1 MATTNITVRMDENL
15 KKQFD
20 YICDEIGLSMGSAIT
35 IFAKKVVNERRIP
48 FELSAPTPNKET
60 IEAMLEAERLSRD
73 PNAKRYGSFN
83 EAFMEVMTDEQ
94 V

>member
-20 YICDEIGLSMGSAIT
+20 YICGEIGLSMGSAIT
-35 IFAKKVVNERRIP
+35 IFAKKVVNEHRIP
-48 FELSAPTPNKET
+48 FELSAPTPNRET

-73 PNAKRYGSFN
+73 PNTKRYGSFN
-83 EAFMEVMTDEQ
+83 EAFKEVMADEQ
-94 V
+94 F

>member
-1 MATTNITVRMDENL
+1 MATTNITIRMDEEL

-20 YICDEIGLSMGSAIT
+20 YLCGEIGLSMGSAFT
-35 IFAKKVVNERRIP
+35 IFAKTVVRERRIP

-60 IEAMLEAERLSRD
+60 IEAMLEAEKLSRD
-73 PNAKRYGSFN
+73 PNAKRYNSFR
-83 EAFMEVMTDEQ
+83 EAFEEVMADEH

>member
-1 MATTNITVRMDENL
+1 MTTTNITVRMDENL

-73 PNAKRYGSFN
+73 PNAKRYSNFN
-83 EAFMEVMTDEQ
+83 EAFMEVMTDKQ

>member
-35 IFAKKVVNERRIP
+35 IFAKKVVNEHRIP
-48 FELSAPTPNKET
+48 FELSAPVPNKET
-60 IEAMLEAERLSRD
+60 IEAMIESEKLSRD
-73 PNAKRYGSFN
+73 PNARRYSSFH
-83 EAFMEVMTDEQ
+83 EAFMEVMADEQ